1 MDVVAELRDYVRQEF
16 LRGRGVETIG
26 EHDDLTRILD
36 SVHIMLLARHL
47 EETYQIAVADEEIA
61 VDNFASLAKLA
72 AFVRRKRG

>member
-26 EHDDLTRILD
+26 ENDDLTRVLD

-47 EETYQIAVADEEIA
+47 EETYRIAVADDEIA
-61 VDNFASLAKLA
+61 IDNFASLAKLA